1 MADFPENRLLPKRL
15 KHEPLIE
22 AAFEMRFSSTV
33 PASEVFPGFL
43 FGKLGGKKDEISIE
57 SLPAAQVPKPLRDN
71 DPNLQFVPVIR
82 LKWEKHII
90 SISDRSIV
98 IGCDYPYPKWNNFKS
113 SIIKVMDH
121 LKDINIIDSVSRY
134 SMKYVDLIVSNNIGH
149 QISLIDMCVSIAR
162 HKLKDKNFQIRIEL
176 PEKDFVH
183 IVQILTN
190 ASANLANGEKRDGI
204 IIAIDTICD
213 IDNYKIENVINNC
226 FDSNLEK
233 IHTTNKR
240 MFFSCL
246 TEETIESL
254 GPVYE

>member
-1 MADFPENRLLPKRL
+1 MAYFPEDRPLPKRL
-15 KHEPLIE
+15 ENEPLIE
-22 AAFEMRFSSTV
+22 AVFEMRFSSTV

-82 LKWEKHII
+82 LKWKKHII
-90 SISDRSIV
+90 SISDRSVV
-98 IGCDYPYPKWNNFKS
+98 IGCDYPYPKWGNFKP
-113 SIIKVMDH
+113 SIIKVMEH
-121 LKDINIIDSVSRY
+121 LKEINIIDFVSRY
-134 SMKYVDLIVSNNIGH
+134 SMKYVDLIVSNNIAH
-149 QISLIDMCVSIAR
+149 QISLIDMLVSVAGYE
-162 HKLKDKNFQIRIEL
+162 LKDKNFQIRMEL
-176 PEKDFVH
+176 PEKDFVN
-183 IVQILTN
+183 IVQILPN
-190 ASANLANGEKRDGI
+190 ASANLSNGEKRDGI
-204 IIAIDTICD
+204 IIDVDTIYN
-213 IDNYKIENVINNC
+213 IDNLKIENVINNY

-246 TEETIESL
+246 TEETIKSL